1 MIDRRRLS
9 IASSAEAVSS
19 PVAAF
24 TPYECMLTWCVLT
37 LLHAHN
43 TPSRERHLPAAS
55 PPHGSHLTARE
66 IEVLSLVALGLTN
79 AQIAARLFL
88 SRRTVDQH
96 LSSIYNRLG
105 VSSRTAAT
113 RFAILNN
120 LC

>member
-1 MIDRRRLS
+1 MIERRRLS
-9 IASSAEAVSS
+9 ITASAEAVPS

-24 TPYECMLTWCVLT
+24 TPYECMLTWCVLA
-37 LLHAHN
+37 LLNAYD
-43 TPSRERHLPAAS
+43 TPSPERPLPAAAPS
-55 PPHGSHLTARE
+55 DRSHLTARE
-66 IEVLSLVALGLTN
+66 IEVLGLVALGLTN

-113 RFAILNN
+113 RFAILND